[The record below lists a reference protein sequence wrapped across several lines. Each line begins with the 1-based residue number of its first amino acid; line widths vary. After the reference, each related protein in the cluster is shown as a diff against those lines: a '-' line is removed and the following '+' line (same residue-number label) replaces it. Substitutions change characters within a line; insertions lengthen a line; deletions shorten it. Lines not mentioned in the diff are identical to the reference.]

1 MCLQV
6 FAIIPNTLGSIAT
19 VFYILSALM
28 AALGNTFC
36 LIVLWRPSNRTK
48 SNKILTSLALSDCC
62 VGYMVTPMAVWLIK
76 NGWQMTSNTCVVED
90 IYMVLGI
97 WMVGCSSSSVVFI
110 AYDRYLHLTKLSNYN
125 IYMTNRK
132 LNIIIASYW
141 CIFFGLALGCVYN
154 VYYFVWANFCFVLGP
169 ITALTVCYVII
180 WRAVKR
186 SRQRIA
192 NAASGTSKVNE
203 QRQVKLTRK
212 VTLLIACYLVFL
224 LPMLAWL
231 IIVQVNTNNP
241 GTISLE
247 VFTHLFLVVSL
258 FGLSNSCCNPVIY
271 VMSDP
276 MFKRAFKRMLGKTN
290 IHSEIST
297 SQKSSEPIS
306 TTAN

>member
-1 MCLQV
+1 
-6 FAIIPNTLGSIAT
+6 
-19 VFYILSALM
+19 
-28 AALGNTFC
+28 
-36 LIVLWRPSNRTK
+36 
-48 SNKILTSLALSDCC
+48 
-62 VGYMVTPMAVWLIK
+62 
-76 NGWQMTSNTCVVED
+76 MTSNTCVVED